1 MCRYGGENA
10 EMHMQKPENALFPSQ
25 EEGTQLL

>member
-10 EMHMQKPENALFPSQ
+10 EMRMPEPENALFPSQ
-25 EEGTQLL
+25 EEDTQLL